1 MLMRHFETPH
11 DDAVS
16 GCDDCALVGR
26 RDFLRDAALAVAGV
40 FAALGAAPSRA
51 AAAPLEFVS
60 ALGGGRDEKRYPIPA
75 ADAVQIDKEN
85 GVILARWQGKVYLFS
100 LACPHQN
107 TALHWSD
114 EDKQF
119 VCPKH
124 HSRFGGDGSYVD
136 HSGRATRDMDRFD
149 IRRDGND
156 VVGNLD
162 KMYAEHE
169 DAGWSTAF
177 VAL

>member
-1 MLMRHFETPH
+1 MHQFQTPR
-11 DDAVS
+11 DDAS
-16 GCDDCALVGR
+16 PRCDGCGLVGR
-26 RDFLRDAALAVAGV
+26 RDFLRDGALAVAGV
-40 FAALGAAPSRA
+40 LAAFGVAPSRA

-60 ALGGGRDEKRYPIPA
+60 ALGGRREEKRYPIPA
-75 ADAVQIDKEN
+75 ADAVQIDKDN
-85 GVILARWQGKVYLFS
+85 GVILARWQDKVYLFS

-107 TALHWSD
+107 TALRWSD
-114 EDKQF
+114 DDKQF

-136 HSGRATRDMDRFD
+136 RSGRATRDMDRFD
-149 IRRDGND
+149 IHRDGND

>member
-1 MLMRHFETPH
+1 MQQLESPH
-11 DDAVS
+11 DHAKPDCH
-16 GCDDCALVGR
+16 GCALVDR

-40 FAALGAAPSRA
+40 LVALGAAPSLA

-60 ALGGGRDEKRYPIPA
+60 PLGGGRDEKRYAIPP

-85 GVILARWQGKVYLFS
+85 GVILARWQSRVYLFS

-107 TALHWSD
+107 TALRWSD
-114 EDKQF
+114 SDKQF

-124 HSRFGGDGSYVD
+124 HSRFGGDGSYVPD
-136 HSGRATRDMDRFD
+136 SGRATRDMDRFD
-149 IRRDGND
+149 IHRDGND

>member
-1 MLMRHFETPH
+1 MDHIDSRAG
-11 DDAVS
+11 DANTDWR
-16 GCDDCALVGR
+16 GCALVDR

-40 FAALGAAPSRA
+40 LAGLGAAPSVA
-51 AAAPLEFVS
+51 AAAPLKFVS
-60 ALGGGRDEKRYPIPA
+60 ALGGGREDKRYAIPP
-75 ADAVQIDKEN
+75 ADAVQIDKDN
-85 GVILARWQGKVYLFS
+85 GVILARWQNKVYLFS

-107 TALHWSD
+107 TALRWSD
-114 EDKQF
+114 SDKQF

-124 HSRFGGDGSYVD
+124 HSRFGGDGSYVPD
-136 HSGRATRDMDRFD
+136 SGRATRDMDRFD
-149 IRRDGND
+149 IHRDGND

-169 DAGWSTAF
+169 DAGWSAAF